1 MIFIQKLAY
10 SFHIG
15 NDKNKSKRS
24 RKTIK
29 NGIVVDKV
37 FNNNA
42 IQNAQALSR
51 VDKHNLRKYDN
62 KENAIELICG
72 TNSLFEDVKKLYV
85 KKLYVKEFDEAR
97 IEYNEKQTR
106 NDRKIEDY
114 FSHISNND
122 KNDLAVEIIIELGNM
137 EFWQDK
143 EESYKR
149 KMTEVFKEQIRD
161 LEKIVPSYKIPN
173 AVVHYDEA
181 SPHLHIVGVPVKD
194 GNKNGKKKQVGKST
208 VFTKESLHEIQ
219 DTIRIYCKESF
230 NKIYETNIELLDKLE
245 GRNEDIETKN
255 MAKQYTYLKEK
266 ADRNREKLDKV
277 NKQTETTLSKSKE
290 VKEIISNLKPT
301 KITKNN
307 FIINDEEIDVIN
319 NYIENVDK
327 NVSDIKSAND
337 LTSLMEDFERYLETH
352 DKEVNDLK
360 VMVDNQSKRIK
371 TLESQNIKKQDKIA
385 KQREEINDLE
395 QKISRSE
402 KIIQMWQ
409 QLWQRIRDFFQ
420 NKFFSSK
427 KEDKIYEQVIDEML
441 EEEILDNE
449 DIDYIQSG
457 YYLKNNDDFDMNRLN
472 IIKKFDIIKWKLQK
486 QK

>member
-1 MIFIQKLAY
+1 
-10 SFHIG
+10 
-15 NDKNKSKRS
+15 
-24 RKTIK
+24 
-29 NGIVVDKV
+29 
-37 FNNNA
+37 
-42 IQNAQALSR
+42 
-51 VDKHNLRKYDN
+51 
-62 KENAIELICG
+62 
-72 TNSLFEDVKKLYV
+72 
-85 KKLYVKEFDEAR
+85 
-97 IEYNEKQTR
+97 
-106 NDRKIEDY
+106 
-114 FSHISNND
+114 
-122 KNDLAVEIIIELGNM
+122 
-137 EFWQDK
+137 
-143 EESYKR
+143 
-149 KMTEVFKEQIRD
+149 MTEVFKEQIRD
-161 LEKIVPSYKIPN
+161 LEKIVPSYKIAN

-208 VFTKESLHEIQ
+208 VFTKQSLHEIQ

-457 YYLKNNDDFDMNRLN
+457 YYLKNNDDFDMNR
-472 IIKKFDIIKWKLQK
+472 
-486 QK
+486 

>member
-29 NGIVVDKV
+29 NGIVADKV

-42 IQNAQALSR
+42 IQNSQALSR
-51 VDKHNLRKYDN
+51 VDKHNLRKYDDN
-62 KENAIELICG
+62 EKVIELICE
-72 TNSLFEDVKKLYV
+72 TNSLYEDVKKLYI
-85 KKLYVKEFDEAR
+85 KEFDEAR
-97 IEYNEKQTR
+97 LEYNKKQTR

-137 EFWQDK
+137 EFWKDK
-143 EESYKR
+143 DETYKR

-161 LEKIVPSYKIPN
+161 LEKIVPSFKIAN

-194 GNKNGKKKQVGKST
+194 GNKNGMKKQVGKST

-219 DTIRIYCKESF
+219 DTMRIYCKESF
-230 NKIYETNIELLDKLE
+230 NKIYETNIELLEKLE

-255 MAKQYTYLKEK
+255 MAKQYIYLKEK
-266 ADRNREKLDKV
+266 ADRNRERLDKV
-277 NKQTETTLSKSKE
+277 NKQTETTLLKSKE

-307 FIINDEEIDVIN
+307 FIINDEEISVIN

-385 KQREEINDLE
+385 EQREEINDLE
-395 QKISRSE
+395 QEISRLE

-409 QLWQRIRDFFQ
+409 QLWRRIREFFQ
-420 NKFFSSK
+420 DKFFSSK
-427 KEDKIYEQVIDEML
+427 NEDRIYEQVIDEML

-449 DIDYIQSG
+449 DIEYIQDN
-457 YYLKNNDDFDMNRLN
+457 YYSKKKDDFER
-472 IIKKFDIIKWKLQK
+472 
-486 QK
+486 

>member
-29 NGIVVDKV
+29 NGVVADKV

-42 IQNAQALSR
+42 IQNAQQLSR
-51 VDKHNLRKYDN
+51 VDKHNLRKYDDN
-62 KENAIELICG
+62 KNAIELICG
-72 TNSLFEDVKKLYV
+72 TNGLYEDV
-85 KKLYVKEFDEAR
+85 KKLYVKEFDKAR
-97 IEYNEKQTR
+97 LEYNEKQTR

-137 EFWQDK
+137 EFWKDK
-143 EESYKR
+143 DETYKR

-161 LEKIVPSYKIPN
+161 LEKIIPSFKVAN

-181 SPHLHIVGVPVKD
+181 SPHLHIVGDPVKD
-194 GNKNGKKKQVGKST
+194 GNKNGMKKQVGKST
-208 VFTKESLHEIQ
+208 IFTKESLREIQ

-230 NKIYETNIELLDKLE
+230 NKIYQTNIELLEKIE
-245 GRNEDIETKN
+245 GRNEDIESKN
-255 MAKQYTYLKEK
+255 MSKQYDYLKK
-266 ADRNREKLDKV
+266 QADKNRQRLEKV
-277 NKQTETTLSKSKE
+277 NRQTEFTLSKSKE

-307 FIINDEEIDVIN
+307 FIINDEEISVIN

-327 NVSDIKSAND
+327 NVSDIKSVND
-337 LTSLMEDFERYLETH
+337 LTNLMEDFEENLKTH
-352 DKEVNDLK
+352 DMKVNDLQLE
-360 VMVDNQSKRIK
+360 VEEQSKRIT
-371 TLESQNIKKQDKIA
+371 TLEKQNISKQDKIA
-385 KQREEINDLE
+385 EQRKEIKELE
-395 QKISRSE
+395 QEISRLG

-420 NKFFSSK
+420 DKFFSSK
-427 KEDKIYEQVIDEML
+427 NEDKIYEQVIDEML
-441 EEEILDNE
+441 DEDILDNE
-449 DIDYIQSG
+449 DIDYIQNS
-457 YYLKNNDDFDMNRLN
+457 YYSKDSDEYER
-472 IIKKFDIIKWKLQK
+472 
-486 QK
+486 

>member
-29 NGIVVDKV
+29 NGVVADKV

-51 VDKHNLRKYDN
+51 VDKHNLRKYDGN
-62 KENAIELICG
+62 EKVIELICG
-72 TNSLFEDVKKLYV
+72 TNSLYEDV

-97 IEYNEKQTR
+97 LGYNEKQTR

-137 EFWQDK
+137 EFWKDK
-143 EESYKR
+143 DETYKR

-161 LEKIVPSYKIPN
+161 LEKIVPSFKVAN

-194 GNKNGKKKQVGKST
+194 GNKNGMKKQVGKST

-219 DTIRIYCKESF
+219 DTMRIYCKESF
-230 NKIYETNIELLDKLE
+230 NKIYKTSIELLEKLE

-266 ADRNREKLDKV
+266 ADRNRERLDKV
-277 NKQTETTLSKSKE
+277 NKQTETTISKSKE

-301 KITKNN
+301 KLTKNN
-307 FIINDEEIDVIN
+307 FIINDEEISVIN

-385 KQREEINDLE
+385 EQREEINDLE
-395 QKISRSE
+395 QEISRLE
-402 KIIQMWQ
+402 KIIQIWQ
-409 QLWQRIRDFFQ
+409 QLWRRIREFFQ
-420 NKFFSSK
+420 DKFFSSK
-427 KEDKIYEQVIDEML
+427 NEDKIYEQVIDEML

-449 DIDYIQSG
+449 DMDYIQDN
-457 YYLKNNDDFDMNRLN
+457 YYSKESDDFDMNR
-472 IIKKFDIIKWKLQK
+472 
-486 QK
+486 

>member
-29 NGIVVDKV
+29 NGVVADKV

-42 IQNAQALSR
+42 IQNAQQLSR
-51 VDKHNLRKYDN
+51 VDKHNLRKYDDN
-62 KENAIELICG
+62 KNAIELICG
-72 TNSLFEDVKKLYV
+72 TNSLYEDV
-85 KKLYVKEFDEAR
+85 KKLYVKEFDKAR
-97 IEYNEKQTR
+97 LEYNEKQTR

-137 EFWQDK
+137 EFWKDK
-143 EESYKR
+143 DETYKR

-161 LEKIVPSYKIPN
+161 LEKIVPSFKVAN

-181 SPHLHIVGVPVKD
+181 SPHLHIVGVPDKD
-194 GNKNGKKKQVGKST
+194 GNKNGMKKQVGKST
-208 VFTKESLHEIQ
+208 IFTKESLREIQ
-219 DTIRIYCKESF
+219 DTIRVYCKESF
-230 NKIYETNIELLDKLE
+230 NKIYQTNIELLEKLE
-245 GRNEDIETKN
+245 GRNEDIESKN

-266 ADRNREKLDKV
+266 ADHNRERLEKV
-277 NKQTETTLSKSKE
+277 SKQTETTLSKSKE

-307 FIINDEEIDVIN
+307 FIINDEEISVIN

-327 NVSDIKSAND
+327 NVSDIKSVND
-337 LTSLMEDFERYLETH
+337 LTNLMEDFEENLKTH
-352 DKEVNDLK
+352 DMKVNDLQLK
-360 VMVDNQSKRIK
+360 VEEQSKRIT
-371 TLESQNIKKQDKIA
+371 TLEKQNISKQDKIA
-385 KQREEINDLE
+385 EQRKEIKELE
-395 QKISRSE
+395 QEISRLG

-420 NKFFSSK
+420 DKFFSSK
-427 KEDKIYEQVIDEML
+427 NEDKIYEQVIDEML
-441 EEEILDNE
+441 DEDILDNE
-449 DIDYIQSG
+449 DIDYIQNS
-457 YYLKNNDDFDMNRLN
+457 YYSKDSDEYER
-472 IIKKFDIIKWKLQK
+472 
-486 QK
+486 

>member
-1 MIFIQKLAY
+1 
-10 SFHIG
+10 
-15 NDKNKSKRS
+15 
-24 RKTIK
+24 
-29 NGIVVDKV
+29 
-37 FNNNA
+37 
-42 IQNAQALSR
+42 
-51 VDKHNLRKYDN
+51 
-62 KENAIELICG
+62 
-72 TNSLFEDVKKLYV
+72 
-85 KKLYVKEFDEAR
+85 
-97 IEYNEKQTR
+97 
-106 NDRKIEDY
+106 
-114 FSHISNND
+114 
-122 KNDLAVEIIIELGNM
+122 
-137 EFWQDK
+137 
-143 EESYKR
+143 
-149 KMTEVFKEQIRD
+149 
-161 LEKIVPSYKIPN
+161 
-173 AVVHYDEA
+173 
-181 SPHLHIVGVPVKD
+181 
-194 GNKNGKKKQVGKST
+194 
-208 VFTKESLHEIQ
+208 
-219 DTIRIYCKESF
+219 
-230 NKIYETNIELLDKLE
+230 
-245 GRNEDIETKN
+245 

-371 TLESQNIKKQDKIA
+371 TLESQNIKKQNKIA

-395 QKISRSE
+395 QEISRLE

-420 NKFFSSK
+420 DKFFSSK
-427 KEDKIYEQVIDEML
+427 NEDKIYEQVIDEML

-449 DIDYIQSG
+449 DIDYIQNG
-457 YYLKNNDDFDMNRLN
+457 YYLK
-472 IIKKFDIIKWKLQK
+472 K
-486 QK
+486 

>member
-15 NDKNKSKRS
+15 NDKNKSKKS

-42 IQNAQALSR
+42 IQNAQQLSR
-51 VDKHNLRKYDN
+51 VDKHNLRKYDDN
-62 KENAIELICG
+62 EKAIELICG
-72 TNSLFEDVKKLYV
+72 TNSLYEDVKKLYV
-85 KKLYVKEFDEAR
+85 DEFDEAR
-97 IEYNEKQTR
+97 KEYNENQTR

-137 EFWQDK
+137 EFWKDK
-143 EESYKR
+143 DETYKR

-161 LEKIVPSYKIPN
+161 LEKIVPSFKVAN

-194 GNKNGKKKQVGKST
+194 GNKNGMKKQIGKST

-219 DTIRIYCKESF
+219 DTMRIYCKESF
-230 NKIYETNIELLDKLE
+230 NKIYETNIELLEKLE
-245 GRNEDIETKN
+245 GRNEDIETRN
-255 MAKQYTYLKEK
+255 MAKQYDYLKK
-266 ADRNREKLDKV
+266 QADRNRERLEKV

-307 FIINDEEIDVIN
+307 FIINEEEIIVIN
-319 NYIENVDK
+319 NCIENVDK
-327 NVSDIKSAND
+327 NVSDIKNVND
-337 LTSLMEDFERYLETH
+337 LTSLMENFEENLKTH
-352 DKEVNDLK
+352 DMKVNDLQLK
-360 VMVDNQSKRIK
+360 VEEQSKRIT
-371 TLESQNIKKQDKIA
+371 TLEKQNISKQDKIA
-385 KQREEINDLE
+385 EQRKEIKDLE
-395 QKISRSE
+395 QEISRLE

-409 QLWQRIRDFFQ
+409 HLWQRIRDFFQ
-420 NKFFSSK
+420 DKFFSSK
-427 KEDKIYEQVIDEML
+427 NEDEIYEQVIDEML
-441 EEEILDNE
+441 DEDILDNE
-449 DIDYIQSG
+449 DIDYIQNN
-457 YYLKNNDDFDMNRLN
+457 YYSKDSNDLER
-472 IIKKFDIIKWKLQK
+472 
-486 QK
+486 

>member
-29 NGIVVDKV
+29 NGVVVDKV

-51 VDKHNLRKYDN
+51 VDKHNLRKYDDN
-62 KENAIELICG
+62 EKVIELICG
-72 TNSLFEDVKKLYV
+72 TNSLYEDVRKIYV
-85 KKLYVKEFDEAR
+85 DEFDGAR

-137 EFWQDK
+137 GFWKDK
-143 EESYKR
+143 DETYKR

-161 LEKIVPSYKIPN
+161 LEKIVPSFKIAN
-173 AVVHYDEA
+173 GVVHYDEA

-194 GNKNGKKKQVGKST
+194 GNKNGMKKQVGKST

-219 DTIRIYCKESF
+219 DTMRIYCKESF
-230 NKIYETNIELLDKLE
+230 NKIYETNIELLEKLE

-266 ADRNREKLDKV
+266 ADHNRERLDKV
-277 NKQTETTLSKSKE
+277 NKQTETTISKSKE

-301 KITKNN
+301 KITKSN
-307 FIINDEEIDVIN
+307 FIINDEEISVIN

-327 NVSDIKSAND
+327 NVSNIKSAND

-385 KQREEINDLE
+385 EQREEINDLE
-395 QKISRSE
+395 QEISRLE

-449 DIDYIQSG
+449 DIDYIQDN
-457 YYLKNNDDFDMNRLN
+457 YYSKDSNDLER
-472 IIKKFDIIKWKLQK
+472 
-486 QK
+486 

>member
-29 NGIVVDKV
+29 NGVVADKV

-42 IQNAQALSR
+42 IQNAQQLSR
-51 VDKHNLRKYDN
+51 VDKHNLRKYDDN
-62 KENAIELICG
+62 ENAIELICG
-72 TNSLFEDVKKLYV
+72 TNSLYEDVKKLYV
-85 KKLYVKEFDEAR
+85 EEFDVAR
-97 IEYNEKQTR
+97 LEYNEKQTR

-137 EFWQDK
+137 EFWKDK
-143 EESYKR
+143 DETYKR

-161 LEKIVPSYKIPN
+161 LEKIIPSFKVAN

-181 SPHLHIVGVPVKD
+181 SPHLHIVGDPVKD
-194 GNKNGKKKQVGKST
+194 GNKNGMKKQVGKST
-208 VFTKESLHEIQ
+208 IFTKESLREIQ

-230 NKIYETNIELLDKLE
+230 NKIYQTNIELLEKIE
-245 GRNEDIETKN
+245 GRNEDIESKN
-255 MAKQYTYLKEK
+255 MSKQYDYLKK
-266 ADRNREKLDKV
+266 QADKNRQRLEKV
-277 NKQTETTLSKSKE
+277 NRQTEFTLSKSKE

-307 FIINDEEIDVIN
+307 FIINDEEINVIH

-327 NVSDIKSAND
+327 NVNDIKSVND
-337 LTSLMEDFERYLETH
+337 LTSLMEDFEQDLKTH
-352 DKEVNDLK
+352 DKEVSDLK
-360 VMVDNQSKRIK
+360 VMVDNQSKKIK
-371 TLESQNIKKQDKIA
+371 ILEKQNITKQDKIA
-385 KQREEINDLE
+385 EQREEIKNLE
-395 QKISRSE
+395 KEISRLE
-402 KIIQMWQ
+402 KIIQAWQ

-420 NKFFSSK
+420 DKFFSSK
-427 KEDKIYEQVIDEML
+427 YEDKIYEQVLDEML

-449 DIDYIQSG
+449 DMDYIQSN
-457 YYLKNNDDFDMNRLN
+457 YYSNEKDSLER
-472 IIKKFDIIKWKLQK
+472 
-486 QK
+486 

>member
-29 NGIVVDKV
+29 NGVVVDKV

-51 VDKHNLRKYDN
+51 VDKHNLRKYDDN
-62 KENAIELICG
+62 EKVIELICG
-72 TNSLFEDVKKLYV
+72 TNSLYEDV

-106 NDRKIEDY
+106 NDRKIENY

-137 EFWQDK
+137 EFWKDK
-143 EESYKR
+143 DENYKR

-161 LEKIVPSYKIPN
+161 LEKIVPSFKVAN

-194 GNKNGKKKQVGKST
+194 GNKNGMKKQVGKST

-219 DTIRIYCKESF
+219 DTMRIYCKESF
-230 NKIYETNIELLDKLE
+230 NKIYETNIELLEKLE
-245 GRNEDIETKN
+245 GRNEDIPMKN
-255 MAKQYTYLKEK
+255 MAKQYTYLKEQ
-266 ADRNREKLDKV
+266 ADRNRERLEKV

-307 FIINDEEIDVIN
+307 FVINDEQINVIN
-319 NYIENVDK
+319 DYIENVDK
-327 NVSDIKSAND
+327 NVSDIKSVND
-337 LTSLMEDFERYLETH
+337 LTTLMKDFEENLKTQ
-352 DKEVNDLK
+352 DKEVSELQDK
-360 VMVDNQSKRIK
+360 IKKQDQRIK
-371 TLESQNIKKQDKIA
+371 TLEKQNITKQDKIFE
-385 KQREEINDLE
+385 QRNEIKDLE
-395 QKISRSE
+395 NEISRLE

-409 QLWQRIRDFFQ
+409 PLLTNI
-420 NKFFSSK
+420 SSI
-427 KEDKIYEQVIDEML
+427 EPPPPMNTH
-441 EEEILDNE
+441 ILP
-449 DIDYIQSG
+449 S
-457 YYLKNNDDFDMNRLN
+457 
-472 IIKKFDIIKWKLQK
+472 
-486 QK
+486 

>member
-29 NGIVVDKV
+29 NGVVADKV

-42 IQNAQALSR
+42 IQNAQQLSR
-51 VDKHNLRKYDN
+51 VDKHNLRKYDDN
-62 KENAIELICG
+62 KNAIELICG
-72 TNSLFEDVKKLYV
+72 TNGLYEDV
-85 KKLYVKEFDEAR
+85 KKLYVKEFDKAR
-97 IEYNEKQTR
+97 LEYNEKQTR

-137 EFWQDK
+137 EFWKDK
-143 EESYKR
+143 DETYKR

-161 LEKIVPSYKIPN
+161 LEKIVPSFKVAN

-194 GNKNGKKKQVGKST
+194 GNKNGMKKQVGKST
-208 VFTKESLHEIQ
+208 IFTKESLREIQ
-219 DTIRIYCKESF
+219 DTIRVYCKESF
-230 NKIYETNIELLDKLE
+230 NKIYQTNIELLEKLE
-245 GRNEDIETKN
+245 GRNEDIDSKN
-255 MAKQYTYLKEK
+255 MAKQYTDLKEK
-266 ADRNREKLDKV
+266 ADHNRERLEKV
-277 NKQTETTLSKSKE
+277 SKQTETTLSKSKE

-307 FIINDEEIDVIN
+307 FIINDEEISVIN

-327 NVSDIKSAND
+327 NVSDIKSVND
-337 LTSLMEDFERYLETH
+337 LTNLMEDFEENLKTH
-352 DKEVNDLK
+352 DMKVNDLQLE
-360 VMVDNQSKRIK
+360 VEEQSKRIT
-371 TLESQNIKKQDKIA
+371 TLEKQNISKQDKIA
-385 KQREEINDLE
+385 EQRKEIKELE
-395 QKISRSE
+395 QEISRLG

-420 NKFFSSK
+420 DKFFSSK
-427 KEDKIYEQVIDEML
+427 NEDKIYEQVIDEML
-441 EEEILDNE
+441 DEDILDNE
-449 DIDYIQSG
+449 DIDYIQNS
-457 YYLKNNDDFDMNRLN
+457 YYSKDSDEYER
-472 IIKKFDIIKWKLQK
+472 
-486 QK
+486 

>member
-29 NGIVVDKV
+29 NGVVVDKV

-51 VDKHNLRKYDN
+51 VDKHNLRKYDDN
-62 KENAIELICG
+62 EKVIELICG
-72 TNSLFEDVKKLYV
+72 TNSLYEDV

-137 EFWQDK
+137 EFWKDK
-143 EESYKR
+143 DENYKR

-161 LEKIVPSYKIPN
+161 LEKIVPSFKVAN

-194 GNKNGKKKQVGKST
+194 GNKNGMKKQVGKST

-219 DTIRIYCKESF
+219 DTMRIYCKESF
-230 NKIYETNIELLDKLE
+230 NKIYETNIELLEKLE
-245 GRNEDIETKN
+245 GRNEDIPMKN
-255 MAKQYTYLKEK
+255 MAKQYTYLKEQ
-266 ADRNREKLDKV
+266 ADRNRERLEKV

-307 FIINDEEIDVIN
+307 FVINDEQINVIN
-319 NYIENVDK
+319 DYIENVDK
-327 NVSDIKSAND
+327 NVSDIKSVND
-337 LTSLMEDFERYLETH
+337 LTTLMKDFEENLKTQ
-352 DKEVNDLK
+352 DKEVSELQDK
-360 VMVDNQSKRIK
+360 IKKQDQRIK
-371 TLESQNIKKQDKIA
+371 TLEKQNITKQDKIFE
-385 KQREEINDLE
+385 QRNEIKDLE
-395 QKISRSE
+395 NEISRLE

-420 NKFFSSK
+420 DKFFSSK
-427 KEDKIYEQVIDEML
+427 HEDKIYEQVIDEML
-441 EEEILDNE
+441 EENILDSD
-449 DIDYIQSG
+449 DIDYIQG
-457 YYLKNNDDFDMNRLN
+457 NYYSKEKDDFER
-472 IIKKFDIIKWKLQK
+472 
-486 QK
+486 

>member
-161 LEKIVPSYKIPN
+161 LEKIVPSYKIAN

-181 SPHLHIVGVPVKD
+181 GPHLHIVGVPVKD

-457 YYLKNNDDFDMNRLN
+457 YYLKNNDDFDMNR
-472 IIKKFDIIKWKLQK
+472 
-486 QK
+486 

>member
-15 NDKNKSKRS
+15 NDKNKSKKS

-29 NGIVVDKV
+29 NGVVADKV

-42 IQNAQALSR
+42 IQNAQQLSR
-51 VDKHNLRKYDN
+51 VDKHNLRKYDDN
-62 KENAIELICG
+62 ENAIELICG
-72 TNSLFEDVKKLYV
+72 TNSLYEDVKKLYV
-85 KKLYVKEFDEAR
+85 EEFDVAR
-97 IEYNEKQTR
+97 LEYNEKQTR

-137 EFWQDK
+137 EFWKDK
-143 EESYKR
+143 DETYKR

-161 LEKIVPSYKIPN
+161 LEKIIPSFKVAN

-181 SPHLHIVGVPVKD
+181 SPHLHIVGDPVKD
-194 GNKNGKKKQVGKST
+194 GNKNGMKKQVGKST
-208 VFTKESLHEIQ
+208 IFTKESLREIQ

-230 NKIYETNIELLDKLE
+230 NKIYQTNIELLEKIE
-245 GRNEDIETKN
+245 GRNEDIESKN
-255 MAKQYTYLKEK
+255 MSKQYDYLKK
-266 ADRNREKLDKV
+266 QADKNRQRLEKV
-277 NKQTETTLSKSKE
+277 NRQTEFTLSKSKE

-307 FIINDEEIDVIN
+307 FIINDEEINVIH

-327 NVSDIKSAND
+327 NVNDIKSVND
-337 LTSLMEDFERYLETH
+337 LTSLMEDFEQDLKTH
-352 DKEVNDLK
+352 DKEVSDLK
-360 VMVDNQSKRIK
+360 VMVDNQSKKIK
-371 TLESQNIKKQDKIA
+371 ILEKQNITKQDKIA
-385 KQREEINDLE
+385 EQREEIKNLE
-395 QKISRSE
+395 KEISRLE
-402 KIIQMWQ
+402 KIIQAWQ

-420 NKFFSSK
+420 DKFFSSK
-427 KEDKIYEQVIDEML
+427 YEDKIYEQVLDEML

-449 DIDYIQSG
+449 DMDYIQSN
-457 YYLKNNDDFDMNRLN
+457 YYSNEKDSLER
-472 IIKKFDIIKWKLQK
+472 
-486 QK
+486 

>member
-24 RKTIK
+24 RKNIK
-29 NGIVVDKV
+29 NGVVVDKV

-42 IQNAQALSR
+42 IQNAQQLSK
-51 VDKHNLRKYDN
+51 VNKHNLRKYDD
-62 KENAIELICG
+62 KIELIEIICG
-72 TNSLFEDVKKLYV
+72 TTNLYKDV

-97 IEYNEKQTR
+97 LEYNEKQTR

-137 EFWQDK
+137 EFWKDK
-143 EESYKR
+143 DETYKR

-161 LEKIVPSYKIPN
+161 LEKIVPSFKVAN

-194 GNKNGKKKQVGKST
+194 RNKNGMKKQVGKST
-208 VFTKESLHEIQ
+208 IFTKESLREIQ

-230 NKIYETNIELLDKLE
+230 NKIYKTNIDLLEKLE
-245 GRNEDIETKN
+245 GRNEDIESKN

-266 ADRNREKLDKV
+266 ADRNRERLEKV

-307 FIINDEEIDVIN
+307 FIINDEEIGVIN

-327 NVSDIKSAND
+327 NVRDIKSVND
-337 LTSLMEDFERYLETH
+337 LTSLMEDFEENLKTH
-352 DKEVNDLK
+352 DMKVNDLQLK
-360 VMVDNQSKRIK
+360 VEEQSKRIK
-371 TLESQNIKKQDKIA
+371 NLEKQNITKQDKIA
-385 KQREEINDLE
+385 EQREEIKDLE
-395 QKISRSE
+395 KEISRLE
-402 KIIQMWQ
+402 KIIQAWQ

-420 NKFFSSK
+420 DKFFSSK
-427 KEDKIYEQVIDEML
+427 YENKIYEQVLDEML

-449 DIDYIQSG
+449 DMDYIQNN
-457 YYLKNNDDFDMNRLN
+457 YYSNEKDSLER
-472 IIKKFDIIKWKLQK
+472 
-486 QK
+486 